1 MRQLTF
7 LSPTHTL
14 PSHVPP
20 CFIHSADP
28 DGQEMHP
35 GSGGLISR
43 EGVLNLLVFGLH
55 GDFASSSF
63 SLDLGLNIGILF
75 IRHPDPFLA
84 WVAERSDFE
93 RDSKCPVRFLHC
105 GHKHPP
111 PPIPHREPFCQGTG
125 VPVRTHPNP
134 GQSWE
139 GP

>member
-1 MRQLTF
+1 
-7 LSPTHTL
+7 
-14 PSHVPP
+14 
-20 CFIHSADP
+20 
-28 DGQEMHP
+28 MHP
-35 GSGGLISR
+35 GSSELISR

-105 GHKHPP
+105 GHKHHPP
-111 PPIPHREPFCQGTG
+111 PPFPTG
-125 VPVRTHPNP
+125 SPSAR
-134 GQSWE
+134 GQE
-139 GP
+139 FQ